1 MWCPCVAE
9 RERVECVELSGSTAG
24 QADSS
29 SPTSSL
35 HPPCPGKAMLHG
47 QKRSR
52 GDAKPATT
60 QSRLCFGPVEPKAE
74 KPVKRRARKGDVDHQ
89 EWCASAFDV
98 VETTK
103 DEDGRPTRIIVQC
116 LLCKRRNINKQYTV
130 LSEGKKDRKSRPSVS
145 WSGPKRHVR
154 DVHNLHTPEALAEEM
169 GRPWHASRQMV
180 LSGTMHACASPWGP
194 RTKEWKKAVS
204 NVARYIAAANLPYHI
219 AQTGPFMQFMRQFM
233 PQWPRISK
241 QTITRAVTHEAEDA
255 RSALATELRE
265 VHSSTRA
272 AMTADMWSSRRGDS
286 YITTIVHWVDTN
298 WVLQRRMLGEC
309 VACDH
314 QQRPLVLNVAWF

>member
-1 MWCPCVAE
+1 MWCPAE
-9 RERVECVELSGSTAG
+9 GVRVECVELSGGSACP
-24 QADSS
+24 QDSS

-35 HPPCPGKAMLHG
+35 HPASAAKASLCG
-47 QKRSR
+47 WKTSR
-52 GDAKPATT
+52 GDAKPAAT
-60 QSRLCFGPVEPKAE
+60 QLRLCFAPIESKVE
-74 KPVKRRARKGDVDHQ
+74 KPVKRRARKGDADHQ

-98 VETTK
+98 VETTR
-103 DEDGRPTRIIVQC
+103 DEDGRPVRITVQC
-116 LLCKRRNINKQYTV
+116 LLCKRRNIDKQYTV
-130 LSEGKKDRKSRPSVS
+130 LSEGKKDRKSRPSVT

-154 DVHNLHTPEALAEEM
+154 EVHNLHTPEALAEEM
-169 GRPWHASRQMV
+169 GRPWNASRQMV
-180 LSGTMHACASPWGP
+180 LSGTMHACAPSWGP
-194 RTKEWKKAVS
+194 RTKEWNKAVS

-219 AQTGPFMQFMRQFM
+219 AQTGPFMHFMRQFM

-241 QTITRAVTHEAEDA
+241 QTITRAVTREAQDA
-255 RSALATELRE
+255 RLALAKELRE

-286 YITTIVHWVDTN
+286 CITTTVHWVDTK

>member
-1 MWCPCVAE
+1 MWCPAE
-9 RERVECVELSGSTAG
+9 RQRVECVELSGSSAG
-24 QADSS
+24 PQDSS

-35 HPPCPGKAMLHG
+35 HPPSGEKASLHG
-47 QKRSR
+47 RKTSR
-52 GDAKPATT
+52 GDAKPVTT
-60 QSRLCFGPVEPKAE
+60 QSRLCFAPVEPKAE
-74 KPVKRRARKGDVDHQ
+74 KPVKRRARKGDADHQ

-98 VETTK
+98 VETTT
-103 DEDGRPTRIIVQC
+103 DEDGRPTRITVQC
-116 LLCKRRNINKQYTV
+116 LLCKRRNIEKQYTV

-180 LSGTMHACASPWGP
+180 LSGTMHACASSWGP
-194 RTKEWKKAVS
+194 RTKEWNKAVS
-204 NVARYIAAANLPYHI
+204 NIARYIAAANLPYHI

-241 QTITRAVTHEAEDA
+241 QTITRAVTHEAKDA
-255 RSALATELRE
+255 RLALARELRE

-272 AMTADMWSSRRGDS
+272 AMTADMWTSRRGDS
-286 YITTIVHWVDTN
+286 YITITAHWVDTD

-309 VACDH
+309 LLPVTITSAH
-314 QQRPLVLNVAWF
+314 WL

>member
-1 MWCPCVAE
+1 MWYPCVAE
-9 RERVECVELSGSTAG
+9 RQRVECVELSGSSAG
-24 QADSS
+24 PADSS

-35 HPPCPGKAMLHG
+35 NPASAGKSSVGGRKTL
-47 QKRSR
+47 R

-60 QSRLCFGPVEPKAE
+60 QSRLCFAPVEPKAD
-74 KPVKRRARKGDVDHQ
+74 KPVKRRARKGDADHQ

-98 VETTK
+98 VETTT
-103 DEDGRPTRIIVQC
+103 DEAGRAMRIVVQC
-116 LLCKRRNINKQYTV
+116 LLCKRRNIEKQYTV
-130 LSEGKKDRKSRPSVS
+130 LSQGNKDRKSRPSAS

-154 DVHNLHTPEALAEEM
+154 DVHNVHTPEALADEM

-180 LSGTMHACASPWGP
+180 LSGTMHACASSWGP
-194 RTKEWKKAVS
+194 RTKEWNKAVS

-241 QTITRAVTHEAEDA
+241 QTITRAVTREAKDA
-255 RSALATELRE
+255 RLALATELRE

-286 YITTIVHWVDTN
+286 YITITAHWVDTD
-298 WVLQRRMLGEC
+298 WVLQQRMLGEC
-309 VACDH
+309 
-314 QQRPLVLNVAWF
+314 PLPVTITSGHCP